1 MKFLGYIFRNARRNP
16 VRSLLTIASIAV
28 CLFLVMILASYVQIN
43 DEIASMAK
51 DSGRLLTMS
60 AQGFGQPVP
69 IARVNE
75 IAAVDGVLATSPFSW
90 YGGKYQEEISPFAQF
105 GVDADTVFTVLDEL
119 KVPPEQIK
127 AFQEDKA
134 GCVIGKKLAEDRN
147 LKIGDPLP
155 LDGDIYP
162 FDLRLTIR
170 GLYEAPPKSD
180 QRMCL
185 FHWDLLDE
193 GLKRDFQGRGA
204 GNAGTV
210 YIRLK
215 PGADPAAVCKTID
228 EMYRNSDSPTK
239 TQTEEAFIRM
249 FSEMI
254 GDLKWY
260 IAMVGMAVVFSL
272 TCVAGVA
279 MAMSMRERTS
289 EVAVLKA
296 IGFRKGQVLFIV
308 LTEAVLVAG
317 IGGLIGSLGAWGLF
331 ESIDMGKH
339 SAGFLPFFYIPW
351 SIVIAGIIASLG
363 IGLAGGIVPA
373 VLAARSSVIDGLRKV
388 V

>member
-16 VRSLLTIASIAV
+16 VRSLLTVASIAV

-43 DEIASMAK
+43 DDIASMTK
-51 DSGRLLTMS
+51 DSGRLLSMS
-60 AQGFGQPVP
+60 AQGFAQPVP
-69 IARVNE
+69 IARVGE
-75 IAAVDGVLATSPFSW
+75 IAAVAGVEAASPFSW

-105 GVDADTVFTVLDEL
+105 GVDADTVFTILNEL
-119 KVPPEQIK
+119 EVPPDQQK
-127 AFQEDKA
+127 AFREDRA
-134 GCVIGKKLAEDRN
+134 GALIGRKLAEDRK
-147 LKIGDPLP
+147 LKLGDPLP
-155 LDGDIYP
+155 LDGDVYP
-162 FDLRLTIR
+162 FDLRLTVRAI
-170 GLYEAPPKSD
+170 YEAPAKSD

-185 FHWDLLDE
+185 FHWELLDE

-210 YIRLK
+210 YIKLK
-215 PGADPAAVCKTID
+215 PDADPAAVSKKID
-228 EMYRNSDSPTK
+228 DMYRNSDSPTK

-260 IAMVGMAVVFSL
+260 IVMVGMAVVFSL

-279 MAMSMRERTS
+279 MAMSMRERVS

-296 IGFRKGQVLFIV
+296 IGFRKGQVLFLV
-308 LTEAVLVAG
+308 LAEAILIAG
-317 IGGLIGSLGAWGLF
+317 LGGLLGTLGARGLF
-331 ESIDMGKH
+331 ESIDMGKY

-351 SIVIAGIIASLG
+351 SIVVGGIIASLG
-363 IGLAGGIVPA
+363 IGLAGGVIPA
-373 VLAARSSVIDGLRKV
+373 VLAARTSVVDGLRKV